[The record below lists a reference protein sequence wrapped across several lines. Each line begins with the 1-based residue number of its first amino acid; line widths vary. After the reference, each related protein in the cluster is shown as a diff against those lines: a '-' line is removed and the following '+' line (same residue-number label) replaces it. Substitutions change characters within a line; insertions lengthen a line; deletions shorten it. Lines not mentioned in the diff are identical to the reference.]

1 MMVLIKTGLIY
12 FDQAIRHGSIRK
24 AAETLNIASSAVN
37 RQLLQLE
44 EELDVQLFVRMPR
57 GIRPTA
63 AGEALLAY
71 IRRWKRESV
80 TLRHEMLRL
89 RGGERGLIRIAAAES
104 LADDLVPRAIARYKE
119 RFPLIEFSL
128 LAGDNHRVKAELL
141 SKEADVICAFDLTGT
156 ARTATVAHVQMPIGV
171 IVPPGHPLSGL
182 DQVTLSDCIP
192 HAIVTPHDDW
202 LKQSVLYD
210 LFDMSEVPLKR
221 VATVERI
228 DTLKNLVRA
237 GIGIAFLSRIG
248 LERELAAG
256 ELHWIPLV
264 EGIVRP
270 ASVSMLLQRGRVLP
284 IYLSSFVDILKE
296 EFARLEE

>member
-1 MMVLIKTGLIY
+1 MALIKTGLLY
-12 FDQAIRHGSIRK
+12 FDQAIRQGSIRK

-80 TLRHEMLRL
+80 ALRHEMLRL
-89 RGGERGLIRIAAAES
+89 RGGERGRIRIAAAES
-104 LADDLVPRAIARYKE
+104 LADDLVPRTIARYRE

-128 LAGDNHRVKAELL
+128 LAGDNHRVRAELL
-141 SKEADVICAFDLTGT
+141 SKDADVICAFDLTGT
-156 ARTATVAHVQMPIGV
+156 SRTATVAHVQTPIGV
-171 IVPPGHPLSGL
+171 IVPPGHPLTAL
-182 DQVTLSDCIP
+182 DRVTLPDCIP
-192 HAIVTPHDDW
+192 HAVVTPHDDW
-202 LKQSVLYD
+202 LKQSVLSE
-210 LFDMSEVPLKR
+210 LFDTSDVPLKR
-221 VATVERI
+221 VAMVERI

-256 ELHWIPLV
+256 ELCWMPLAD
-264 EGIVRP
+264 GIVRP
-270 ASVSMLLQRGRVLP
+270 ASVSILLQRGRVLP
-284 IYLSSFVDILKE
+284 IYLSSFVDMLKE
-296 EFARLEE
+296 EFARLAQ

>member
-1 MMVLIKTGLIY
+1 MALIKTGLIY

-24 AAETLNIASSAVN
+24 AAESLNIASSAVN

-80 TLRHEMLRL
+80 ALRHEMLRL
-89 RGGERGLIRIAAAES
+89 RGGERGHIRIAAAES
-104 LADDLVPRAIARYKE
+104 LADDLVPRTIVRYKE

-156 ARTATVAHVQMPIGV
+156 ARTATVAHVQTPIGV
-171 IVPPGHPLSGL
+171 ITPPGHPLSLLGR
-182 DQVTLSDCIP
+182 VTLSDCVP
-192 HAIVTPHDDW
+192 HAVVTPHDDW
-202 LKQSVLYD
+202 LKQSVLHD
-210 LFDMSEVPLKR
+210 LFDMSDVPLKR

-237 GIGIAFLSRIG
+237 GVGIAFLSRIG

-256 ELHWIPLV
+256 ELCWVPLA

-284 IYLSSFVDILKE
+284 IYLSTFVDMLKE
-296 EFARLEE
+296 EFARLGE

>member
-1 MMVLIKTGLIY
+1 MVLIKTGLIY
-12 FDQAIRHGSIRK
+12 FDQAIRQGSIRK
-24 AAETLNIASSAVN
+24 AAESLNIASSAVN

-44 EELDVQLFVRMPR
+44 DELQVQLFVRMPR

-63 AGEALLAY
+63 AGEALLGY

-80 TLRHEMLRL
+80 ALRHEMLRL

-104 LADDLVPRAIARYKE
+104 LADQLVPRAIARHQE

-141 SKEADVICAFDLTGT
+141 AKEADVICAFDLTGT
-156 ARTATVAHVQMPIGV
+156 PRTATVAHVQTPIGV
-171 IVPPGHPLSGL
+171 IVPPGHPLAAL
-182 DQVTLSDCIP
+182 DRVTLADCIP
-192 HAIVTPHDDW
+192 HPVVTPNDDW
-202 LKQSVLYD
+202 LKQSVLHD
-210 LFDMSEVPLKR
+210 LFDASDVPLKR

-256 ELHWIPLV
+256 DLCWVPLA

-296 EFARLEE
+296 EFAVLGE

>member
-1 MMVLIKTGLIY
+1 MVLIKTGLIY
-12 FDQAIRHGSIRK
+12 FDQAIRQGSIRK
-24 AAETLNIASSAVN
+24 AAESLNIASSAVN

-44 EELDVQLFVRMPR
+44 DELDVQLFVRMPR

-63 AGEALLAY
+63 AGEALLGY

-80 TLRHEMLRL
+80 ALHHEMLRL

-104 LADDLVPRAIARYKE
+104 LADDLVPRTIARFQH

-141 SKEADVICAFDLTGT
+141 SKDADVICAFDLTGT
-156 ARTATVAHVQMPIGV
+156 SRTATVAHVQTPIGV
-171 IVPPGHPLSGL
+171 VVPPGHPLALL
-182 DQVTLSDCIP
+182 DQVTLPDCIP
-192 HAIVTPHDDW
+192 HAVVTPNDDW
-202 LKQSVLYD
+202 LKQSVLYE
-210 LFDMSEVPLKR
+210 LFDTSDVPLKR

-248 LERELAAG
+248 LEREMAAG
-256 ELHWIPLV
+256 ELCWVPLA

-270 ASVSMLLQRGRVLP
+270 ASVSILLQRGRVLP
-284 IYLSSFVDILKE
+284 IYLSSFVDMLKE
-296 EFARLEE
+296 EFARLDA